1 MIFDYSKTVYFTC
14 CILGEMFQD
23 WVGETSHASNKLCHQ
38 LDSMILFQKRMN
50 LGLVERGW
58 LGTDSKL

>member
-1 MIFDYSKTVYFTC
+1 
-14 CILGEMFQD
+14 MFQD

-38 LDSMILFQKRMN
+38 LDNMILSQKRMN
-50 LGLVERGW
+50 LGLGERGW